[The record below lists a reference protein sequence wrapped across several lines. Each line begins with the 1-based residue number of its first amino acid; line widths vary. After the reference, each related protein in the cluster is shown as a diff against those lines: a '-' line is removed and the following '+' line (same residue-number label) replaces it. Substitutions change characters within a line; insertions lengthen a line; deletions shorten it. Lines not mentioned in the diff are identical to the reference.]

1 MLTGVEILLERMK
14 TNPEEFIEGGLSKW
28 SRVMD
33 AGWSVMTVEEQK
45 ALQDGMNEAK
55 REHFNGEVMRVL
67 SQGHDD
73 RVITDMEERIY
84 EATKG
89 KRLMQGSFSTTSAII
104 TPQSMIE
111 QVKDTLDK
119 QFDEAYARKDTKT
132 MKVTKKLKDA
142 MRK

>member
-1 MLTGVEILLERMK
+1 MLAGVEILLERMK
-14 TNPEEFIEGGLSKW
+14 TNPEEFIGGPTSKW
-28 SRVMD
+28 SRVID
-33 AGWSVMTVEEQK
+33 RAWEVLGEEERN
-45 ALQDGMNEAK
+45 ALQAGM
-55 REHFNGEVMRVL
+55 
-67 SQGHDD
+67 
-73 RVITDMEERIY
+73 MEERIY

-119 QFDEAYARKDTKT
+119 QFDEAYARKDKKT
-132 MKVTKKLKDA
+132 TQTASKLKGM

>member
-14 TNPEEFIEGGLSKW
+14 TNPEEFIEGGMSKW
-28 SRVMD
+28 TRVLD
-33 AGWSVMTVEEQK
+33 AGWAIMTEDERE
-45 ALQDGMNEAK
+45 ALQAGMIEAK

-119 QFDEAYARKDTKT
+119 QFDEAYARKDKKT
-132 MKVTKKLKDA
+132 MQTASKLKGM